1 MPPPINNHLR
11 RHRRR
16 AGLSHGDIAFLLG
29 CRDGSFVSR
38 HEQNR
43 REPSLRT
50 ALAYQ
55 AIHGLPVSDLFP
67 GIYNPILNAVTKQA
81 ASLRCDLAR
90 RPADAR
96 QRAKLAALRLIVGP
110 EFPDRPRKD
119 VAR

>member
-1 MPPPINNHLR
+1 MPPPIHNHLR

-16 AGLSHGDIAFLLG
+16 AGLSHQDVAFLLG
-29 CRDGSFVSR
+29 CQDGSFVSR
-38 HEQNR
+38 HEQSR

-55 AIHGLPVSDLFP
+55 AIHGLPISDLFP
-67 GIYNPILNAVTKQA
+67 GVYSSIVTTVGKQA
-81 ASLRCDLAR
+81 ASLRRELVR
-90 RPADAR
+90 RPADDR

-110 EFPDRPRKD
+110 EIPGRPQRD